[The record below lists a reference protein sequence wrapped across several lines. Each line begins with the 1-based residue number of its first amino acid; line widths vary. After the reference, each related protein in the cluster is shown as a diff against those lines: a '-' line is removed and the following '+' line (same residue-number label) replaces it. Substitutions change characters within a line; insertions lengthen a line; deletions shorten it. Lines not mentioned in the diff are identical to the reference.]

1 MRCESG
7 TCSDGFSTNVL
18 PVAIANGMNHIGTI
32 AGKLNGAIA
41 ATTPSGWRTTW
52 QSMPAAMSSSPV
64 PCISDGAPHATST
77 HSMPRR
83 TLPRASSSVLPCS
96 VVTMRA
102 SSSKC
107 ASICAFSL

>member
-1 MRCESG
+1 MK
-7 TCSDGFSTNVL
+7 VL
-18 PVAIANGMNHIGTI
+18 PVAIANGRNHIGTI

-41 ATTPSGWRTTW
+41 AQTPSGWRTTW
-52 QSMPAAMSSSPV
+52 QSMPLAMSSRPY
-64 PCISDGAPHATST
+64 PIIIDGAPQATST

-96 VVTMRA
+96 VVTIRA

-107 ASICAFSL
+107 CSRSALNL